1 MNDYYLAEY
10 DRWLDLCA
18 EEYNEYIDWLDRGR
32 EEAYWAD
39 MHQQMHDEGLIKEEE
54 PCPECGRAICPS
66 WCPNREIDPAE
77 QLIKEEEDFYE
88 KADYLHDLDKEDGK

>member
-1 MNDYYLAEY
+1 MSDYYLAEY

-54 PCPECGRAICPS
+54 
-66 WCPNREIDPAE
+66 
-77 QLIKEEEDFYE
+77 DFYE
-88 KADYLHDLDKEDGK
+88 KADKLHDLDKEDGK